1 MAAASNRAA
10 RLTKLVSDLKKR
22 YKPATP
28 PPRPLFETILFA
40 TLLENSPPDAADK
53 VFVEIESSYY
63 DWNEVRVSSRSELAE
78 RMKSLS
84 DPNGSADRLKRTVQS
99 IFETVYKFDLEELKK
114 QNLGQAVKTIAG
126 FDGVTPFVV
135 NFATQHGLAGHAI
148 ACNGGVLIAMQV
160 MDIITDA
167 EAKKG
172 LVPGLERAIPKS
184 KGVEAQLVLHELG
197 VEVGR
202 NPYGPAAKK
211 LLTELDPSCKDRLPK
226 KPKPPEPVQEKPAE
240 KALAAKDS
248 VAKTPAADKKSA
260 KEADDKKAPAKKAPA
275 PDSKGPQSNGPQSK
289 GSEPKGSE
297 PKGSESKAS
306 ESKAKPAAADA
317 KPASNKAA
325 TPAKKTP
332 DKKPAPAKAPA
343 KKVEAK
349 KTAPKKTAPTAKK
362 SASKNSA
369 PKKPTAASAS
379 AKKKPAKKAAT
390 KTSAKKAADKKP
402 AKRKPK

>member
-22 YKPATP
+22 YKPAMP
-28 PPRPLFETILFA
+28 PQRPLFETILFA

-78 RMKSLS
+78 RMKPLS

-114 QNLGQAVKTIAG
+114 QNLGQAVKTITG

-135 NFATQHGLAGHAI
+135 NYATQHGLAGHAI
-148 ACNGGVLIAMQV
+148 ACNEGVLIAMQV

-197 VEVGR
+197 VEIGR

-226 KPKPPEPVQEKPAE
+226 KPKAPEPPQEAPTE
-240 KALAAKDS
+240 KA
-248 VAKTPAADKKSA
+248 P
-260 KEADDKKAPAKKAPA
+260 
-275 PDSKGPQSNGPQSK
+275 
-289 GSEPKGSE
+289 
-297 PKGSESKAS
+297 ESKAS
-306 ESKAKPAAADA
+306 PAKAPATDKKGAKETDDKKTPPKKSPAPESKPKAASAEAKSASTKTATTAKP
-317 KPASNKAA
+317 
-325 TPAKKTP
+325 TP
-332 DKKPAPAKAPA
+332 DKKPAPTKPPV

-349 KTAPKKTAPTAKK
+349 KSPPKKSTPAAKK

-369 PKKPTAASAS
+369 PKKPAAAPAS
-379 AKKKPAKKAAT
+379 GKKKPAKKVAT
-390 KTSAKKAADKKP
+390 KPAAKKAADKKP